1 MSRGP
6 EPRAAGANSGRRGAG
21 SSGRVRSARSRGPQ
35 VIALGALPG
44 AVLAADRAGNVSYVN
59 SEAARLAGSTPERL
73 RGRPLGD
80 LIAPI
85 PPARRR
91 AAAFADWL
99 QALGPGDT
107 AWAARLARPR
117 GRSVRVR
124 LQARA
129 LRGPRGRVRGL
140 IVVIRRDEAAPG
152 RERPVGAMA
161 SLLRRDAPFRAA
173 FEGTAIGMALV
184 SRTGRFLQV
193 NESLCRITGYTRA
206 ELRQRN
212 FQALTHPEHLA
223 ASLERRDQL
232 LRGDSSEHWEKR
244 YIHKAGHAIW
254 VQLSVAPLRDAA
266 GRIRYFLSG
275 FQDITALK
283 SIAENLRESEE
294 LFRSAFDA
302 SAIGIGLVSLE
313 GRYLRVN
320 TALCQFLGR
329 TSAEL
334 LGTDI
339 SQFNEPE
346 EYQTIVTRRRQ
357 MIEGTIPRFHSYE
370 KRFLHSSG
378 RVLWGQLTVA
388 LVRNAAGQPTYFCIL
403 VQDTTERRAAEQTLR
418 ESEQRLRSMVEG
430 LPVLMDAF
438 DERGLIVAWNRECE
452 RVSGYRAEEII
463 NNPRA
468 MELLYP
474 DHAYRSAMLDDARKR
489 RRRAYRG
496 SEWTLRCKNGST
508 KTIAWNNVGATVSV
522 PGWSEWG
529 IGIDVTERRRLEI
542 ALQQASEYEQR
553 RLGQEMH
560 DGLGQELAALA
571 LLAHSLARS
580 PNLRRRSLR
589 PDLKRLA
596 GIASKAVAS
605 GRAIAHGLA
614 PLEDKAGGL
623 LNALRELTSQPLS
636 HLGGPAITLQE
647 QCGAELKIPASTRS
661 HLYRMAQEALNNAVR
676 HARARSVSMQ
686 FVVDPQRVRLRISDD
701 GRGIAAR
708 ARRTA
713 GMGMKTMQDR
723 ATAIGGTVTI
733 RTRRGVGT
741 RVVIECP
748 NLASASKPVDYG

>member
-1 MSRGP
+1 
-6 EPRAAGANSGRRGAG
+6 
-21 SSGRVRSARSRGPQ
+21 
-35 VIALGALPG
+35 
-44 AVLAADRAGNVSYVN
+44 
-59 SEAARLAGSTPERL
+59 
-73 RGRPLGD
+73 
-80 LIAPI
+80 
-85 PPARRR
+85 
-91 AAAFADWL
+91 
-99 QALGPGDT
+99 
-107 AWAARLARPR
+107 
-117 GRSVRVR
+117 
-124 LQARA
+124 
-129 LRGPRGRVRGL
+129 
-140 IVVIRRDEAAPG
+140 
-152 RERPVGAMA
+152 MA